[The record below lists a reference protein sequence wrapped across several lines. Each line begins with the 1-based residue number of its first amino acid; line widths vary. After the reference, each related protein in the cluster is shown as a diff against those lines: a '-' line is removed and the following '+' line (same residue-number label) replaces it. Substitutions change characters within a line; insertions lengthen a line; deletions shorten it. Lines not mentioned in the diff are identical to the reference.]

1 MAYRRLKR
9 IVFHAPIISLILS
22 ICNICYNGKAA
33 MKKILYF
40 VILIFTVFVFSGI
53 SKTYGDELDDIN
65 TQLKDLRTAYNQSK
79 AATAPLE
86 AQLNNIKERVAFIEA
101 DLARKK
107 REIDNGY
114 KNLEAKKIVFDKTV
128 ARNYI
133 DSYNANWLS
142 YFLSSSQASEIIQNI
157 AYQKAKADQDK
168 VIITNI
174 ALSITDLE
182 QKKKDL
188 ESEEAKLA
196 VIKAS
201 LDKVV
206 IEAKTYQANLSN
218 KIAVLSARQQEILAQ
233 RLSALGIPL
242 FASSLGRCSSDIGKD
257 PGFGGGFGFFTYGVP
272 NRVGLNQYGAFGRSR
287 AGQGYEQILRAYYNF
302 DSIEK
307 RDAIINVEG
316 YHGYS
321 LDDYVKR
328 IYEVPNEWG
337 NQGGMEALKAQT
349 IAARSYALAYTN
361 NGSGSICT
369 TEQCQVFQD
378 NPKGGNWEQAVNDTA
393 GMVMIQGGNPVKA
406 WFSSTHGGYIHSSS
420 DIGWSATPWTKNAQ
434 DGNGNISSFS
444 DLKNNAYDK
453 DSPWFYCDWGSRG
466 DYNKTAWLKSE
477 EVADIVNV
485 IMLARTDQSVKE
497 HLYQTDKNTNPN
509 PAGTDT
515 WDAGRVK
522 AELQNRGITPFN
534 SVSGINVDV
543 DWSVGRVA
551 NVHVSGD
558 SSDPSLSGDFFKTYF
573 NLRAP
578 ANIQIVGPLYDI
590 ERN

>member
-1 MAYRRLKR
+1 
-9 IVFHAPIISLILS
+9 
-22 ICNICYNGKAA
+22 
-33 MKKILYF
+33 MKKILCLLF
-40 VILIFTVFVFSGI
+40 LLCVISLFPVIKNV
-53 SKTYGDELDDIN
+53 YGDELDDIK
-65 TQLKDLRTAYNQSK
+65 TQLQNLRTAYNQSK

-86 AQLNNIKERVAFIEA
+86 AQLNSIKNRVAFIEN
-101 DLARKK
+101 DLVKK
-107 REIDNGY
+107 KKEIENGY
-114 KNLEAKKIVFDKTV
+114 KNLADKKMIFDKTV
-128 ARNYI
+128 SKNYI
-133 DSYNANWLS
+133 ESYNNNWLS
-142 YFLSSSQASEIIQNI
+142 YLVGSEASGIIQNL

-182 QKKKDL
+182 QKKRDL
-188 ESEEAKLA
+188 ESEEVKLA
-196 VIKAS
+196 AIKIS

-206 IEAKTYQANLSN
+206 SEAKAYQATLSSQ
-218 KIAVLSARQQEILAQ
+218 IAALSARQQQILAQ
-233 RLSALGIPL
+233 RLSSLGIPL

-307 RDAIINVEG
+307 RDATINVEG
-316 YHGYS
+316 YRGYS
-321 LDDYVKR
+321 LEDYVKR
-328 IYEVPNEWG
+328 IYEVPNDWG
-337 NQGGMEALKAQT
+337 SQGGMEALRAQA

-393 GMVMIQGGNPVKA
+393 NMVMIQGGNPVKA

-420 DIGWSATPWTKNAQ
+420 DVGWNGTSWTKNAQ
-434 DGNGNISSFS
+434 DVNGSVSSFS

-453 DSPWFYCDWGSRG
+453 DSPWFYCDWGSRAN
-466 DYNKTAWLKSE
+466 YNKTAWLKSD
-477 EVADIVNV
+477 EVADIVNAV
-485 IMLARTDQSVKE
+485 MLARADQSVKE

-515 WDAGRVK
+515 WDAGKVK
-522 AELQNRGITPFN
+522 TELQGRGVTPFD
-534 SVSGINVDV
+534 SISSISVDV
-543 DWSVGRVA
+543 DWGNGKVST
-551 NVHVSGD
+551 VHVNGNTSAD
-558 SSDPSLSGDFFKTYF
+558 IPGDFFKTYF

-578 ANIQIVGPLYDI
+578 ANIQIVGPLYNV